1 MGRFAGL
8 PPGAALYDKIYSL
21 FSPLRRKL
29 TQRESIALVFFCT
42 LIGAGA
48 QVLMKMGAQALPAV
62 GVTALLV
69 NPLIILRNLYLL
81 GGLSLYGMF
90 TVLLVLALRDAEL
103 SIIYPVIALNYV
115 WVTCLSLLLFNET
128 LNFFKAGGI
137 LVIMLGVIVLGRGGQ
152 Q

>member
-1 MGRFAGL
+1 M
-8 PPGAALYDKIYSL
+8 YDKIHSL

-42 LIGAGA
+42 LIGAAA
-48 QVLMKMGAQALPAV
+48 QVLMKMGAQTLPAV
-62 GVTALLV
+62 GVTALLA
-69 NPLIILRNLYLL
+69 NPFIILRNLYLL

-115 WVTCLSLLLFNET
+115 WVTFLSLLLFNET